1 MALPAI
7 KTPEYSMVVPST
19 QEEIKYR
26 PFLVG
31 EEKILLLAM
40 EGNDQIEIQNAV
52 MNLVRACTYDKI
64 GRMTD
69 PLFDVEFAFLRIRG
83 KSISESVDLKL
94 KCPDDEKTI
103 VDVTINTDE
112 IEVQV
117 SDDHDT
123 KIELND
129 EFSVIMRYPTFSDAI
144 LTGESDTEKVFYILK
159 SCIDEIHHKDTIYN
173 KVDLSN
179 KELDTFFDSM
189 TQGMFAKIKEFFD
202 TMPKLRHVIEI
213 KNPKTKRK
221 SEVVLEGLS
230 DFLG

>member
-1 MALPAI
+1 MALPVI
-7 KTPEYSMVVPST
+7 KTTEYSMEVPST
-19 QEEIKYR
+19 GEEIKYR

-31 EEKILLLAM
+31 EEKLLLLAM

-144 LTGESDTEKVFYILK
+144 LTGESDT
-159 SCIDEIHHKDTIYN
+159 
-173 KVDLSN
+173 
-179 KELDTFFDSM
+179 
-189 TQGMFAKIKEFFD
+189 
-202 TMPKLRHVIEI
+202 
-213 KNPKTKRK
+213 
-221 SEVVLEGLS
+221 
-230 DFLG
+230 